1 MRQLDGKIAVVV
13 GGSRGLGQGIVRAL
27 AAEGAAVWTLARDA
41 ERLDQLKR
49 EVAGVQ
55 TLVADVTDPQT
66 APQTLRA
73 TRPDI
78 LVLGAG
84 ATPTMAPVHQQSWEQ
99 FSRVWETDVHMTFS
113 FGKEALLLPLAP
125 GSVVVTVSVRRSHRR
140 VSAAGSSP
148 CSRTRPTATVSRSAS
163 LVRGWHRWMK
173 LRRLH
178 DKVQADMTTPL
189 LSPALARAR
198 AEFEELVKDIRPE
211 LHRYCARMI
220 GSVVDAEDVV
230 QDALAKAFYALPTTS
245 VANMR
250 GWLFRIAHNKAIDHL
265 RRSSHQHLEQLD
277 EYPLLAEPDPPLEE
291 QELSRY
297 Q

>member
-125 GSVVVTVSVRRSHRR
+125 GSVVVIVSSGAAIGGSPLSGGYAGAKRMQWFLADYLQHESDSLNRGIRFVALLPRQIIGATALGHNAAAAYAAQQGISEQTFLDRFGAPLTPESVGRGVVALLTDQAYR
-140 VSAAGSSP
+140 NGIAFGITGQGLASLDETSAA
-148 CSRTRPTATVSRSAS
+148 T
-163 LVRGWHRWMK
+163 
-173 LRRLH
+173 
-178 DKVQADMTTPL
+178 
-189 LSPALARAR
+189 
-198 AEFEELVKDIRPE
+198 
-211 LHRYCARMI
+211 
-220 GSVVDAEDVV
+220 
-230 QDALAKAFYALPTTS
+230 
-245 VANMR
+245 
-250 GWLFRIAHNKAIDHL
+250 
-265 RRSSHQHLEQLD
+265 
-277 EYPLLAEPDPPLEE
+277 
-291 QELSRY
+291 
-297 Q
+297 